1 MDKKLTRKFSAQ
13 GRDVTLSLRA
23 ERFPPSDERELPSR
37 GKHDRKYN
45 IKVMQEDVV
54 LLDAVAKTH
63 DVTRSLL
70 LNNLLHQIL
79 MDELQGIEEYDVR
92 LLLAQTADQRA
103 QYDDLSTPWV
113 FDAIGSE
120 CLQIIENVMRY
131 NRAELQ
137 FQEEPDVPA
146 DHTYNSDNFK
156 IVKEALKGMVK

>member
-1 MDKKLTRKFSAQ
+1 MDKKFTRNISAQ
-13 GRDVTLSLRA
+13 GREMTLSLNA
-23 ERFPPSDERELPSR
+23 ERFPPSDETELPTR

-54 LLDAVAKTH
+54 LLGKLAETH
-63 DVTRSLL
+63 DVTRSVL

-79 MDELQGIEEYDVR
+79 MDELQGIEEHDVR

-113 FDAIGSE
+113 FDAIGTE

-131 NRAELQ
+131 NKAELHVQ
-137 FQEEPDVPA
+137 DDPNAPA
-146 DHTYNSDNFK
+146 DHSYNSEKFL
-156 IVKEALKGMVK
+156 IVKEALKGMDK